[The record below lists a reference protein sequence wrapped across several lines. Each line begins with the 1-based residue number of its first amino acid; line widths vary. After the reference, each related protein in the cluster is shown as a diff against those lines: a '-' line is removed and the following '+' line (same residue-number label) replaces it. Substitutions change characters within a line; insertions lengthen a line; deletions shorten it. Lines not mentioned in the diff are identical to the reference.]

1 MSVLDRF
8 RLDGKVA
15 VVTGASSGLG
25 VAFSKALAEA
35 GADVVLGARRVERLA
50 DTGAL
55 VTAAGRKFAS
65 LQTDVT
71 QPEQCDA
78 LIAHAIKEEQSR
90 DTPFKEVI
98 VVGAQPIFI
107 GFSSEVDAHG
117 GCNFPSVL
125 REFADSFLNARRRDI
140 HPGRFHAANHIDI
153 HVGHHLI
160 DGDGRIEQ
168 KGF

>member
-25 VAFSKALAEA
+25 VAFAKALAEA

-78 LIAHAIKEEQSR
+78 LIAHAIKEFGRVDILVNNAGVGTAVPATHETPEQFR
-90 DTPFKEVI
+90 
-98 VVGAQPIFI
+98 
-107 GFSSEVDAHG
+107 
-117 GCNFPSVL
+117 SVL
-125 REFADSFLNARRRDI
+125 DVNLFGAYWMSQAFAK
-140 HPGRFHAANHIDI
+140 ANKNGGAIVISQASLASNHKDCLKLPM
-153 HVGHHLI
+153 HQVRL
-160 DGDGRIEQ
+160 DLLD
-168 KGF
+168 

>member
-25 VAFSKALAEA
+25 VAFAKALAEA

-71 QPEQCDA
+71 QKA
-78 LIAHAIKEEQSR
+78 
-90 DTPFKEVI
+90 
-98 VVGAQPIFI
+98 
-107 GFSSEVDAHG
+107 
-117 GCNFPSVL
+117 
-125 REFADSFLNARRRDI
+125 
-140 HPGRFHAANHIDI
+140 
-153 HVGHHLI
+153 
-160 DGDGRIEQ
+160 
-168 KGF
+168 

>member
-25 VAFSKALAEA
+25 VAFAKALAEA

-78 LIAHAIKEEQSR
+78 LIAHAIKEFGREITCEIPPNKSKGYLITVDDLLTAMR
-90 DTPFKEVI
+90 KLKNEKEE
-98 VVGAQPIFI
+98 PK
-107 GFSSEVDAHG
+107 
-117 GCNFPSVL
+117 
-125 REFADSFLNARRRDI
+125 
-140 HPGRFHAANHIDI
+140 
-153 HVGHHLI
+153 
-160 DGDGRIEQ
+160 DG
-168 KGF
+168 